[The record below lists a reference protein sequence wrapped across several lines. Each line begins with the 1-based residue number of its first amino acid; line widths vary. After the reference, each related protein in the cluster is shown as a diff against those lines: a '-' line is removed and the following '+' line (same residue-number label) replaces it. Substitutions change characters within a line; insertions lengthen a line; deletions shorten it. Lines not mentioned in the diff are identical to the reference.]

1 MIPTRQD
8 LNALFSLY
16 DTDGS
21 GALSY
26 KEFSAAL
33 YARPQSSA
41 GGAGAN
47 RGPEELAQVLK

>member
-21 GALSY
+21 NSLSY
-26 KEFSAAL
+26 KEFSAGL
-33 YARPQSSA
+33 FARPQTA
-41 GGAGAN
+41 GGSSGAN
-47 RGPEELAQVLK
+47 RGPEELAE